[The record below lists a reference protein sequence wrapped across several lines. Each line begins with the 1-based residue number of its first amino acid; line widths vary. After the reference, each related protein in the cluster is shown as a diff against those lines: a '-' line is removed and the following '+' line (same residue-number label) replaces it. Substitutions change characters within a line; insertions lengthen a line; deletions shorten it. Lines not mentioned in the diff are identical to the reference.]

1 MSEFEITTSPIQ
13 GPYFGIVYG
22 PPGCGKTWLCRHAP
36 NPFYLAV
43 EKGVEKV
50 PNVGRFTKDGRINLP
65 EDIETFFKM
74 MMYFITTSHDY
85 KTIVI
90 DSGQFIDTLI
100 ERDIILKNPT
110 ETIKKEEV
118 KVTCIGDYVFG
129 RGFEKGVNYYKNRFL
144 KGVDALHRKGI
155 NVILIAHSKEKSTS
169 NAAGDDYKK
178 HCIDMM
184 EWGRISVPNLLSAR
198 ADWVYF
204 MRSEAQTGKK
214 INPFGGPVKTIALN
228 DGQPEVLVYTRKTN
242 SFDAKVRTEKVE
254 NIPDY
259 YLIDIN
265 NDETSKQIFLDLEK

>member
-74 MMYFITTSHDY
+74 MMHFITTSHDY

-90 DSGQFIDTLI
+90 DSGKFIDALV
-100 ERDIILKNPT
+100 EHDIILKNPT
-110 ETIKKEEV
+110 ELIKKEEV
-118 KVTCIGDYVFG
+118 KVNCIGDYVFG
-129 RGFEKGVNYYKNRFL
+129 RGFEKALAYYARFL

-155 NVILIAHSKEKSTS
+155 NVILIAHSKEKTTS
-169 NAAGDDYKK
+169 NPNGDEYKK
-178 HCIDMM
+178 HCIDLL
-184 EWGRISVPNLLSAR
+184 EFGRASVPNLLSAR
-198 ADWVYF
+198 ADWLFF
-204 MRSEAQTGKK
+204 MRSESQTGKK
-214 INPFGGPVKTIALN
+214 ISQFGGVKTVAI
-228 DGQPEVLVYTRKTN
+228 DGRPEIIVYTRSSN
-242 SFDAKVRTEKVE
+242 AFDAKVRTT
-254 NIPDY
+254 NPDNVKDFY
-259 YLIDIN
+259 IIDIN
-265 NDETSKQIFLDLEK
+265 DDSTSKQIFLDLDK